1 MPVDRQ
7 GKSRFSTLKVKS
19 SILRHIVSI
28 SASVRSRKGAAQLL
42 DFPKEVYHTSANA
55 VLTLMLQTYSVE
67 KRVRVCQMWPR
78 ADSES
83 VKRTSPYVISCPR
96 RARSQMARYHA
107 SAAVFT
113 GVGLQH

>member
-7 GKSRFSTLKVKS
+7 GKGKLSTFKVKS

-55 VLTLMLQTYSVE
+55 VSSLL
-67 KRVRVCQMWPR
+67 
-78 ADSES
+78 
-83 VKRTSPYVISCPR
+83 
-96 RARSQMARYHA
+96 
-107 SAAVFT
+107 
-113 GVGLQH
+113 